1 MGEAN
6 FRDTKIWGEQLN
18 NEKLF
23 IQYIQ
28 DNTVE
33 VWENY
38 GHKAAEQFNAGW
50 IGSRIHGFFHGVDF
64 GGDSTSGTPNT
75 AGSKPG
81 VDISLHTTYV
91 NDSLKPGN
99 YDGYAYGLPYVPYD
113 NYAALL
119 HQGERVL
126 TAREARNYQDGGGVS
141 ISIGGMTV
149 REEADIDRIAKTI
162 VREIQYAKVG
172 YGG

>member
-1 MGEAN
+1 MRFLGTL
-6 FRDTKIWGEQLN
+6 RDSGVNQP
-18 NEKLF
+18 EKRSELPEPGTITPPKVQNDKGYPI
-23 IQYIQ
+23 IQ
-28 DNTVE
+28 
-33 VWENY
+33 
-38 GHKAAEQFNAGW
+38 
-50 IGSRIHGFFHGVDF
+50 GFGVI
-64 GGDSTSGTPNT
+64 GGD
-75 AGSKPG
+75 
-81 VDISLHTTYV
+81 
-91 NDSLKPGN
+91 
-99 YDGYAYGLPYVPYD
+99 AYGLPYVPYD

-141 ISIGGMTV
+141 INIGGMTV